1 MSPPTST
8 AAILDASDAMA
19 EANQLL
25 LLSLAVQLTPESRE
39 TYSFPPESQ
48 ANKMVPS
55 AEEDP
60 PHQLRLLSLAV
71 QFAPE
76 SVDV

>member
-1 MSPPTST
+1 MSPLTST
-8 AAILDASDAMA
+8 AAILEASDAMA

-25 LLSLAVQLTPESRE
+25 LLSLAVQFTPESRE
-39 TYSFPPESQ
+39 TYSFPPEAQ
-48 ANKMVPS
+48 AKRMVPS
-55 AEEDP
+55 ADDDP

-76 SVDV
+76 SVEV

>member
-1 MSPPTST
+1 
-8 AAILDASDAMA
+8 MA

-25 LLSLAVQLTPESRE
+25 LLSLAVQFTPESKD
-39 TYSFPPESQ
+39 TYSFPPEVQ
-48 ANKMVPS
+48 ASKMEPS
-55 AEEDP
+55 DEEEP